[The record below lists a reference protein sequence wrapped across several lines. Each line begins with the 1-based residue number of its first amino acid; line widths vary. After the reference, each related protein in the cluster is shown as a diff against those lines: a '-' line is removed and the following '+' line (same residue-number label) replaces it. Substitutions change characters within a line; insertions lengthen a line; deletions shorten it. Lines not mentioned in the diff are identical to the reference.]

1 MRTVIPPEA
10 AETLNQCA
18 RTKMIE
24 RLLAD
29 IRADLMICE
38 IEGWSKTDYL
48 EQIKDVINSIGGDN
62 NKRTNLANE
71 LERYN
76 KWRRGA
82 EDIEQPNPTELGML
96 IDEVVK
102 ELRR

>member
-1 MRTVIPPEA
+1 MRTVIPLEA
-10 AETLNQCA
+10 AETFNQCA
-18 RTKMIE
+18 RAKMVE

-29 IRADLMICE
+29 VRADLMICE

-48 EQIKDVINSIGGDN
+48 EQIKNVINSIGGSND
-62 NKRTNLANE
+62 KRTNLANE

-82 EDIEQPNPTELGML
+82 DDIEQPNPTELGIL
-96 IDEVVK
+96 IDEVVE